1 MLETRKRLKEIIDTK
16 TSQIHARDN
25 MNREKKKQLNEYKEE
40 NLELYEQ
47 GKDLRNENEELKL
60 FKDKVVSIMKSKDT
74 IVNKNDKMNELVD
87 DAESYN

>member
-16 TSQIHARDN
+16 TRQIHARDN
-25 MNREKKKQLNEYKEE
+25 MINELEKLLNEYKEE
-40 NLELYEQ
+40 SKELYEQ

-60 FKDKVVSIMKSKDT
+60 FKDKVISIMKSKDT

-87 DAESYN
+87 DVESYN

>member
-16 TSQIHARDN
+16 TRQIHARDN
-25 MNREKKKQLNEYKEE
+25 MISELKKQLNEYKEE

-60 FKDKVVSIMKSKDT
+60 FKDKVISIMKSKDT

>member
-16 TSQIHARDN
+16 TRQIHARDN
-25 MNREKKKQLNEYKEE
+25 MISELKKQLNEYKEE

>member
-1 MLETRKRLKEIIDTK
+1 MLETRKRLKEIIETK
-16 TSQIHARDN
+16 TRQIHARDN
-25 MNREKKKQLNEYKEE
+25 KISELEKLLNEYKEE
-40 NLELYEQ
+40 SKELYEQ

-60 FKDKVVSIMKSKDT
+60 FKDKVISIMKSKDT

>member
-25 MNREKKKQLNEYKEE
+25 MISELKKQLNEYKEE

-60 FKDKVVSIMKSKDT
+60 FKDKVIKIMKSKDT

-87 DAESYN
+87 DVESYN

>member
-1 MLETRKRLKEIIDTK
+1 MLETRKRLKEIIETK
-16 TSQIHARDN
+16 TRQIHARDN
-25 MNREKKKQLNEYKEE
+25 KISELKKQLNEYKEE

-87 DAESYN
+87 DVESYN

>member
-16 TSQIHARDN
+16 TRQIHARDN
-25 MNREKKKQLNEYKEE
+25 MISELKKQLNEYKEE

-60 FKDKVVSIMKSKDT
+60 FKDKVISIMKSKDT

-87 DAESYN
+87 DVESYN

>member
-16 TSQIHARDN
+16 TRQIHARDN
-25 MNREKKKQLNEYKEE
+25 KISELEKLLNEYKEE
-40 NLELYEQ
+40 SKELYEQ

-60 FKDKVVSIMKSKDT
+60 FKDKVISIMKSKDT

-87 DAESYN
+87 DVESYN